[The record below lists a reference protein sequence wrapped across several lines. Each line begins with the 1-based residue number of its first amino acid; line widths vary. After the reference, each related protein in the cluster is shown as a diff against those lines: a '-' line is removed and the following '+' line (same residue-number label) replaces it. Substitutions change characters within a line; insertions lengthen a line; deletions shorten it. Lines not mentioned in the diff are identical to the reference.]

1 MVFDILTSQLSV
13 EVTTVVTLLLTI
25 FLAAVM
31 TKRYMKR
38 KSVSLM
44 YWSTAIWIFAL
55 GVFIEIVF
63 AYGIY
68 SQDLIRSYLF
78 LVAVLVEL
86 LALGSMQLA
95 KNRNAKKVYNVF
107 VILSTML
114 LAYSLMISNIGNIIT
129 DYVVFGLLP
138 ISVVITSSIITF
150 PAAII
155 LIAVAVKSY
164 LVKRSSKLLS
174 IIAGVIIVSIAGT
187 LYIVQYPAFLY
198 IAEFVGILA
207 LWYGFV

>member
-1 MVFDILTSQLSV
+1 M
-13 EVTTVVTLLLTI
+13 
-25 FLAAVM
+25 
-31 TKRYMKR
+31 
-38 KSVSLM
+38 
-44 YWSTAIWIFAL
+44 
-55 GVFIEIVF
+55 
-63 AYGIY
+63 
-68 SQDLIRSYLF
+68 
-78 LVAVLVEL
+78 LVEL
-86 LALGSMQLA
+86 LALGSMQLV

-107 VILSTML
+107 VILSTLL

>member
-86 LALGSMQLA
+86 LALGSMQLV

>member
-25 FLAAVM
+25 FLATVM

-86 LALGSMQLA
+86 LALGSMQLV

-107 VILSTML
+107 VILSTLL

>member
-86 LALGSMQLA
+86 LALGSMQLV

-107 VILSTML
+107 VILSTMP

>member
-155 LIAVAVKSY
+155 LIAVAMKSY
-164 LVKRSSKLLS
+164 IVKRSSKLLS

>member
-86 LALGSMQLA
+86 LALGSMQLV

-107 VILSTML
+107 VILSTLL

>member
-1 MVFDILTSQLSV
+1 FI
-13 EVTTVVTLLLTI
+13 
-25 FLAAVM
+25 A
-31 TKRYMKR
+31 
-38 KSVSLM
+38 
-44 YWSTAIWIFAL
+44 TAIWIFAL

-155 LIAVAVKSY
+155 LIAVAMKSY